1 MPAWLASL
9 RGDGHDVRSLSLS
22 IAHQIQ
28 RFRASV
34 LHSVASNG
42 PLAGYT
48 RMERAPERVR
58 FAQRSESRQR
68 RLFLKYG
75 YVCVYLAVGQWL
87 PRNDDIGRDEIVA
100 SQGRR

>member
-1 MPAWLASL
+1 
-9 RGDGHDVRSLSLS
+9 
-22 IAHQIQ
+22 
-28 RFRASV
+28 
-34 LHSVASNG
+34 
-42 PLAGYT
+42 
-48 RMERAPERVR
+48 MERAPERVR